1 MPLPAPNLD
10 DRRFQD
16 LVDEAK
22 RLVQQRCPEW
32 TDHNVSDPGVTLI
45 ETFAFMVD
53 QLLYRL
59 NRVTDLHY
67 LRYLELIGVKLFPPT
82 AARCDVT
89 FTLSAAREQD
99 VVVPQGTQ
107 VSTAPKE
114 GQEPIVFTTESELVV
129 RPSSLRLLLTA
140 GAAAEPVDRTED
152 LLSGSTVDCFSARP
166 QPGDAMY
173 AGLPDAVP
181 GCALLVR
188 IECTV
193 AGAGVDPR
201 DPPLEWQAW
210 TAEGWLACDV
220 ERDTTGGL
228 SRAGEV
234 LLHVPAG
241 HTGSILAGQRAGWI
255 RCLATPARPGQPF
268 YAASPRL
275 EAVRVGTVGGTVAA
289 CHADFVRDEVLGSA
303 EGVPGQRLAVQ
314 RTPMVTGVGPLA
326 VEVDGQEWTE
336 VSSFAESGPEDRHV
350 VVDRVAGEVVFGPA
364 IRQQDGTLRHYGAVP
379 RKDAVVRVPLYRTG
393 GGRRGNVARGVLTV
407 QRDPVPFV
415 STVTNRR
422 PASGGVDAESVGDA
436 AVRGPLV
443 LRTRDRAVT
452 VEDYEQ
458 LAREAAPDAARVRC
472 VPVSS
477 AGEAVRVLVVPSVP
491 EPGEMR
497 FEELKPPRE
506 LLARVTAALDERRC
520 VGARV
525 VVEPPFYQGI
535 TVAAKL
541 RTRGPREP
549 LRARA
554 LAALNAYLNPLIG
567 GPNGD
572 GWPFGRP
579 VQTGEVFA
587 VLQQLPG
594 VDLVDEVH
602 LFKADPVSGDRGKAV
617 PRIDLARNGLVF
629 SYDHQVKV
637 ST

>member
-67 LRYLELIGVKLFPPT
+67 LRYLELIGVRLFPPT

-129 RPSSLRLLLTA
+129 RPSSLRRLLTA
-140 GAAAEPVDRTED
+140 GPVAEPVDRTED
-152 LLSGSTVDCFSARP
+152 LLSGSTVDCFSAKP
-166 QPGDAMY
+166 EPGDAMY
-173 AGLPDAVP
+173 LGLPDAVP
-181 GCALLVR
+181 GCTLLVR
-188 IECTV
+188 VECTV

-228 SRAGEV
+228 SREGEV

-241 HTGSILAGQRAGWI
+241 HAGSILAGQRAGWI
-255 RCLATPARPGQPF
+255 RCLTTPARPGQPF
-268 YAASPRL
+268 YTASPRL
-275 EAVRVGTVGGTVAA
+275 EAVRVCTVGGTVAA

-314 RTPMVTGVGPLA
+314 RTPMVAGAGPLA

-350 VVDRVAGEVVFGPA
+350 VVDRVAGEVLFGPA

-379 RKDAVVRVPLYRTG
+379 RKDAVIRVPLYRTG
-393 GGRRGNVARGVLTV
+393 GGRRGNVSRGVLTV

-422 PASGGVDAESVGDA
+422 PASGGVDAESVDDA

-477 AGEAVRVLVVPSVP
+477 PGEAVRVLLVPSVP
-491 EPGEMR
+491 EPREMR
-497 FEELKPPRE
+497 FEELKPPPE
-506 LLARVTAALDERRC
+506 LLARVTAFLDERRC

-535 TVAAKL
+535 TVVAKL

-594 VDLVDEVH
+594 VELVDEVH
-602 LFKADPVSGDRGKAV
+602 LFKADPVSGDRGTAV

-629 SYDHQVKV
+629 SYNHQVKV
-637 ST
+637 TT

>member
-89 FTLSAAREQD
+89 FTLAAAREQD

-129 RPSSLRLLLTA
+129 RPSSLRRLLTA
-140 GAAAEPVDRTED
+140 GPVAEPVDRTED
-152 LLSGSTVDCFSARP
+152 LLSGSTVDCFSAKP
-166 QPGDAMY
+166 EPGDAMY
-173 AGLPDAVP
+173 LGLPDAVP
-181 GCALLVR
+181 GCTLLVR
-188 IECTV
+188 VECTV

-210 TAEGWLACDV
+210 TAEGWLPCDV

-228 SRAGEV
+228 SREGEV

-241 HTGSILAGQRAGWI
+241 HAGSILAGQRAGWI
-255 RCLATPARPGQPF
+255 RCLTTPARPGQPF
-268 YAASPRL
+268 YTASPRL
-275 EAVRVGTVGGTVAA
+275 EAVRVSTVGGTVAA

-314 RTPMVTGVGPLA
+314 RTPMVAGAGPLA
-326 VEVDGQEWTE
+326 VEVDGQEWVE

-350 VVDRVAGEVVFGPA
+350 VVDRVAGEVLFGPA

-379 RKDAVVRVPLYRTG
+379 RKDAVIRVPLYRTG
-393 GGRRGNVARGVLTV
+393 GGRRGNVSRGVLTV

-422 PASGGVDAESVGDA
+422 PASGGVDAESVDDA
-436 AVRGPLV
+436 ALRGPLV

-477 AGEAVRVLVVPSVP
+477 PGEAVRVLVVPSVP
-491 EPGEMR
+491 EPREMR
-497 FEELKPPRE
+497 FEELKPPHE
-506 LLARVTAALDERRC
+506 LLTRVTAFLDERRC

-535 TVAAKL
+535 TVVAKL

-594 VDLVDEVH
+594 VELVDEVH
-602 LFKADPVSGDRGKAV
+602 LFKADPVSGDRGTAV

-629 SYDHQVKV
+629 SFNHQVKV